1 MTKIIAVA
9 NHKGGVG
16 KTTTSLNLAHA
27 FAADGN
33 TSVLLVDLDPQ
44 ASLSKLL
51 GIDTQA
57 PPLTLYD
64 LLIPN
69 AATAAVGLE
78 HAVRVTSMAG
88 VSIIPA
94 SGQLANVET
103 QLVSKLNRERTL
115 RRVLR
120 PLAESYS
127 FVLLDC
133 PPSLNLLTMNAL
145 AAANEVL
152 IPVSSDY
159 LALQA
164 LKDFL
169 ATTEEVRRELN
180 PQLKIAGILVTQHQA
195 QTSHARGILE
205 ALRQAFSDRVFHSVI
220 PYSVRAKDSVA
231 AAKSILSYDPKS
243 ALAQAYRGLANELV
257 HDHA

>member
-27 FAADGN
+27 LAADGK
-33 TSVLLVDLDPQ
+33 TTVLLCDLDPQ
-44 ASLSKLL
+44 ASLTKLL
-51 GIDTQA
+51 GVDMRTLPA
-57 PPLTLYD
+57 TLYD
-64 LLIPN
+64 LFLQTRPSLVSEDLIRP
-69 AATAAVGLE
+69 
-78 HAVRVTSMAG
+78 TSMTG
-88 VSIIPA
+88 VAILPA
-94 SGQLANVET
+94 TSQLANVES
-103 QLVSKLNRERTL
+103 QLVSRINRERTL
-115 RRVLR
+115 SRMIR
-120 PLAESYS
+120 PLTRPYS

-133 PPSLNLLTMNAL
+133 PPALSLLTMNAL
-145 AAANEVL
+145 AAADEVL
-152 IPVSSDY
+152 IPVASDY

-164 LKDFL
+164 LQDFL
-169 ATTEEVRRELN
+169 ATTEEVRREIN

-195 QTSHARGILE
+195 QTGHARGILE

-243 ALAQAYRGLANELV
+243 ALAQAYRGLALELV

>member
-27 FAADGN
+27 LAVDGK
-33 TSVLLVDLDPQ
+33 TTVLLCDLDPQ
-44 ASLSKLL
+44 ASLTKLL
-51 GIDTQA
+51 GVNTQSLPA
-57 PPLTLYD
+57 TLYD
-64 LLIPN
+64 LLLQNSP
-69 AATAAVGLE
+69 GLTSE
-78 HAVRVTSMAG
+78 ALIRPTSMAG
-88 VSIIPA
+88 VSILPA
-94 SGQLANVET
+94 TGQLANVES
-103 QLVSKLNRERTL
+103 QLVSRINRERAL
-115 RRVLR
+115 SRVLR
-120 PLAESYS
+120 PLTKSYS

-133 PPSLNLLTMNAL
+133 PPALTLLTMNAL
-145 AAANEVL
+145 AAADEVL
-152 IPVSSDY
+152 IPVASEY
-159 LALQA
+159 LAVQA
-164 LKDFL
+164 LQDFL
-169 ATTEEVRRELN
+169 ETTEEVRRELN

-195 QTSHARGILE
+195 QTGHARGILE

-243 ALAQAYRGLANELV
+243 ALAQAYRGLAYELI